1 MRHDMTDT
9 KFQIVPPPADAPMP
23 TVWSERIR
31 GTTETALDCESA
43 ASLACH
49 LSGSFTRAKSW
60 ADLVIALA
68 KRGFGL
74 QFEDTRLVLVNDN
87 TGMSLCTCASI
98 GHSFASLMARLGK
111 PSVQADSHRVIVRPQ
126 A

>member
-1 MRHDMTDT
+1 MRHDMTDH
-9 KFQIVPPPADAPMP
+9 KFEFVAPPVDSPMP
-23 TVWSERIR
+23 TVWSDRFR

-49 LSGSFTRAKSW
+49 LSGSFTRATNW
-60 ADLVIALA
+60 AELVGALA

-87 TGMSLCTCASI
+87 TGVSLCTCASI
-98 GHSFASLMARLGK
+98 GHSFASLMTRLGK
-111 PSVQADSHRVIVRPQ
+111 PSVKADSHRVIVRPQ